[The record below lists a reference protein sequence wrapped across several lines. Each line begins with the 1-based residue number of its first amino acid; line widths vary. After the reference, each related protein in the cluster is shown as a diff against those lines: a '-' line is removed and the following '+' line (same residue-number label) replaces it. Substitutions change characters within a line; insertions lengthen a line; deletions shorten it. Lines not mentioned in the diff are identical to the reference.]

1 MNSKEM
7 LRFVQQL
14 TELIEERDRYRE
26 ALRTLQAEVFDYPN
40 GRTLTSDVQFR
51 VDVYVAM
58 GVIEEALTPRLP
70 TEAGEEKT
78 NDQKE

>member
-26 ALRTLQAEVFDYPN
+26 ALRTLLVDVFDYPD
-40 GRTLTSDVQFR
+40 GMAATDDAQFR
-51 VDVYVAM
+51 VDVAVAK
-58 GVIEEALTPRLP
+58 GVVEDALRPRPP
-70 TEAGEEKT
+70 TDKT
-78 NDQKE
+78 TTDNTSAQ